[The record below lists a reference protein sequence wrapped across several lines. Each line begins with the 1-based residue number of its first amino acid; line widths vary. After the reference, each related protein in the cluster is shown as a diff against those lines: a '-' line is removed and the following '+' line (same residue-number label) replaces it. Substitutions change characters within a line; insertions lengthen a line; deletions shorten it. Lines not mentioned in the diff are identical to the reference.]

1 MKREYIGTGKTV
13 DEAIEAACTA
23 LGCERS
29 EIEFEILAL
38 AKKSFF
44 GLRTT
49 PAQVKVTWEDGTP
62 EPRANR
68 PQEGRREKKAEKPA
82 EKPAEKKPEPRA
94 EKPKNE
100 PKPEKPKAEKP
111 AEPKPEKPRAEKPAE
126 PKPEK
131 PRAEKAEKPRAEKPA
146 EKKPEIE
153 PMRPLPELSDEIPE
167 AVKPKA
173 ELAAAYLTEV
183 IKAMEVKDFTI
194 TPKMREDTLVLLIEG
209 SDLGVVIGRRGETLD
224 SLQVLA
230 GLAANRGE
238 GEYVRVNLDSG
249 NFREKRTKTLE
260 ELAVKMAKNAVR
272 TGRSTTLEPM
282 NPYDR
287 RIIHAA
293 VAGVEGAAS
302 TSIGEEPN
310 RRVVISSLNPRKS
323 QQDRRGGHGGRGRRG
338 GRGGDRRRDS
348 RPVENAAVNTEK
360 PAAPKAPLKE
370 AEDKPLYGKI
380 EL

>member
-13 DEAIEAACTA
+13 DEAIEAACAA

-94 EKPKNE
+94 KKPEPRAEKPKNE
-100 PKPEKPKAEKP
+100 PKPEKPK
-111 AEPKPEKPRAEKPAE
+111 AEKPAE

-183 IKAMEVKDFTI
+183 IRAMEVKDFTI

-224 SLQVLA
+224 SLQVLT

-249 NFREKRTKTLE
+249 NFREKRTRTLE

-348 RPVENAAVNTEK
+348 RPAENTAVNAEK

>member
-13 DEAIEAACTA
+13 DEAIEAACAA

-111 AEPKPEKPRAEKPAE
+111 AE
-126 PKPEK
+126 
-131 PRAEKAEKPRAEKPA
+131 
-146 EKKPEIE
+146 KKPEIE

-183 IKAMEVKDFTI
+183 IRAMEVKDFTI

-224 SLQVLA
+224 SLQVLT

-249 NFREKRTKTLE
+249 NFREKRTRTLE

-310 RRVVISSLNPRKS
+310 RRVVISSLNPRKP

-348 RPVENAAVNTEK
+348 RPVENTAVNAEK

>member
-13 DEAIEAACTA
+13 DEAIEAACAA

-82 EKPAEKKPEPRA
+82 EKPAEKKQEPRA

-100 PKPEKPKAEKP
+100 PKPEKPK
-111 AEPKPEKPRAEKPAE
+111 
-126 PKPEK
+126 
-131 PRAEKAEKPRAEKPA
+131 AEKPA

-224 SLQVLA
+224 SLQVLT

-249 NFREKRTKTLE
+249 NFREKRTRTLE

-310 RRVVISSLNPRKS
+310 RRVVISSLNPRKP

-348 RPVENAAVNTEK
+348 RPAENTAVNAEK

>member
-13 DEAIEAACTA
+13 DEAIEAACAA
-23 LGCERS
+23 LGCDRS
-29 EIEFEILAL
+29 EIKFEILAL
-38 AKKSFF
+38 ARKSFF

-82 EKPAEKKPEPRA
+82 EKKPEARPEKPKGEPKPEKAKA
-94 EKPKNE
+94 EKPAD
-100 PKPEKPKAEKP
+100 PKPEKKAEKPKAEKT
-111 AEPKPEKPRAEKPAE
+111 AQPK
-126 PKPEK
+126 
-131 PRAEKAEKPRAEKPA
+131 AEKPA

-173 ELAAAYLTEV
+173 DLAVAYLTEV
-183 IKAMEVKDFTI
+183 ISKMEVKDFTI

-224 SLQVLA
+224 SLQVLT

-249 NFREKRTKTLE
+249 NFREKRTRTLE
-260 ELAVKMAKNAVR
+260 ELAVKMARNAVR

-282 NPYDR
+282 NPYYR

-310 RRVVISSLNPRKS
+310 RRVVISSLNPRKP
-323 QQDRRGGHGGRGRRG
+323 QQERRGGHGGRGRRG
-338 GRGGDRRRDS
+338 GRGGDRRRENN
-348 RPVENAAVNTEK
+348 RPAENTAPVSEK

>member
-13 DEAIEAACTA
+13 DEAIEAACAA

-82 EKPAEKKPEPRA
+82 EPQAEKKPETRS
-94 EKPKNE
+94 
-100 PKPEKPKAEKP
+100 EKPKAE
-111 AEPKPEKPRAEKPAE
+111 PRQ
-126 PKPEK
+126 
-131 PRAEKAEKPRAEKPA
+131 EKPA

-167 AVKPKA
+167 AVKTKA
-173 ELAAAYLTEV
+173 NLAVAYLSEV
-183 IKAMEVKDFTI
+183 LGAMEVKDFTI

-224 SLQVLA
+224 SLQVLT

-238 GEYVRVNLDSG
+238 GDYVRVNLDSG

-260 ELAVKMAKNAVR
+260 ELAVKMARNAVR

-302 TSIGEEPN
+302 TSIGDEPN
-310 RRVVISSLNPRKS
+310 RRVVISSLTPRKPRD
-323 QQDRRGGHGGRGRRG
+323 DRRGGGHGGRGRRG
-338 GRGGDRRRDS
+338 GRGGDRRRDN
-348 RPVENAAVNTEK
+348 RPAEA
-360 PAAPKAPLKE
+360 AAPVSEQQAPPKVPLKE

>member
-13 DEAIEAACTA
+13 DEAIEAACAA

-100 PKPEKPKAEKP
+100 PKPEKPK
-111 AEPKPEKPRAEKPAE
+111 AEKPAE

-224 SLQVLA
+224 SLQVLT

-249 NFREKRTKTLE
+249 NFREKRTRTLE

-310 RRVVISSLNPRKS
+310 RRVVISSLNPRKP

-348 RPVENAAVNTEK
+348 RPVENTAGNAGK
-360 PAAPKAPLKE
+360 PAAPKGPL
-370 AEDKPLYGKI
+370 
-380 EL
+380 

>member
-13 DEAIEAACTA
+13 DEAIEAACAA

-82 EKPAEKKPEPRA
+82 EKKPEARA
-94 EKPKNE
+94 EKPKSE

-111 AEPKPEKPRAEKPAE
+111 AEPKAEKPKA
-126 PKPEK
+126 EK
-131 PRAEKAEKPRAEKPA
+131 PKAEKAEKPKAEKPA

-173 ELAAAYLTEV
+173 DLAVAYLTEV
-183 IKAMEVKDFTI
+183 IGKMDVKDFTI

-224 SLQVLA
+224 SLQVLT

-238 GEYVRVNLDSG
+238 GDYVRVNLDSG

-310 RRVVISSLNPRKS
+310 RRVVISSLNPRKP
-323 QQDRRGGHGGRGRRG
+323 QQERRGGHGGRGRRG
-338 GRGGDRRRDS
+338 GDRRREN
-348 RPVENAAVNTEK
+348 RPVENTAPVSEK

>member
-13 DEAIEAACTA
+13 DEAIEAACAA

-82 EKPAEKKPEPRA
+82 EPQAEKKPETRS
-94 EKPKNE
+94 
-100 PKPEKPKAEKP
+100 EKPKAEPRQEKQP
-111 AEPKPEKPRAEKPAE
+111 KAEPRQEKPRQ
-126 PKPEK
+126 
-131 PRAEKAEKPRAEKPA
+131 EKPA

-167 AVKPKA
+167 AVKTKA
-173 ELAAAYLTEV
+173 DLAVAYLSEV
-183 IKAMEVKDFTI
+183 LGAMEVKDFTI

-224 SLQVLA
+224 SLQVLT

-238 GEYVRVNLDSG
+238 GDYVRVNLDSG

-260 ELAVKMAKNAVR
+260 ELAVKMARNAVR

-302 TSIGEEPN
+302 TSIGDEPN
-310 RRVVISSLNPRKS
+310 RRVVISSLTPRKPRD
-323 QQDRRGGHGGRGRRG
+323 DRRGGGHGGRGRRG
-338 GRGGDRRRDS
+338 GRGGDRRRDN
-348 RPVENAAVNTEK
+348 RPAEAAAPVSEQQ
-360 PAAPKAPLKE
+360 AAPKVPLKE

>member
-13 DEAIEAACTA
+13 DEAIEAACAA

-111 AEPKPEKPRAEKPAE
+111 AE
-126 PKPEK
+126 
-131 PRAEKAEKPRAEKPA
+131 
-146 EKKPEIE
+146 KKPEIE

-183 IKAMEVKDFTI
+183 IRAMEVKDFTI

-224 SLQVLA
+224 SLQVLT

-310 RRVVISSLNPRKS
+310 RRVVISSLNPRKP

-348 RPVENAAVNTEK
+348 RPVENTAVNAEK

>member
-13 DEAIEAACTA
+13 DEAIEAACAA

-111 AEPKPEKPRAEKPAE
+111 AEPKPEKPRAEK
-126 PKPEK
+126 
-131 PRAEKAEKPRAEKPA
+131 AEKPRAEKPA

-183 IKAMEVKDFTI
+183 IRAMEVKDFTI

-224 SLQVLA
+224 SLQVLT

-310 RRVVISSLNPRKS
+310 RRVVISSLNPRKP

-360 PAAPKAPLKE
+360 PAASKAPLKE

>member
-82 EKPAEKKPEPRA
+82 EKPAEKKPE
-94 EKPKNE
+94 
-100 PKPEKPKAEKP
+100 
-111 AEPKPEKPRAEKPAE
+111 
-126 PKPEK
+126 
-131 PRAEKAEKPRAEKPA
+131 
-146 EKKPEIE
+146 IE

-224 SLQVLA
+224 SLQVLT

-282 NPYDR
+282 NAYER
-287 RIIHAA
+287 HVIHAA
-293 VAGVEGAAS
+293 LQDMENITTHSTGV
-302 TSIGEEPN
+302 EPN
-310 RRVVISSLNPRKS
+310 RRVVIEYVR
-323 QQDRRGGHGGRGRRG
+323 
-338 GRGGDRRRDS
+338 
-348 RPVENAAVNTEK
+348 
-360 PAAPKAPLKE
+360 
-370 AEDKPLYGKI
+370 
-380 EL
+380 

>member
-1 MKREYIGTGKTV
+1 M
-13 DEAIEAACTA
+13 
-23 LGCERS
+23 
-29 EIEFEILAL
+29 
-38 AKKSFF
+38 
-44 GLRTT
+44 
-49 PAQVKVTWEDGTP
+49 TWEDGTP

-100 PKPEKPKAEKP
+100 PKPEKPKA
-111 AEPKPEKPRAEKPAE
+111 
-126 PKPEK
+126 EK

-224 SLQVLA
+224 SLQVLT

-302 TSIGEEPN
+302 TSH
-310 RRVVISSLNPRKS
+310 
-323 QQDRRGGHGGRGRRG
+323 RRGAQPSGSHQLAESPQASAGSPGRTWRQRPSGRT
-338 GRGGDRRRDS
+338 RR
-348 RPVENAAVNTEK
+348 
-360 PAAPKAPLKE
+360 
-370 AEDKPLYGKI
+370 
-380 EL
+380 

>member
-13 DEAIEAACTA
+13 DEAIEAACAA

-100 PKPEKPKAEKP
+100 PKPEKPK
-111 AEPKPEKPRAEKPAE
+111 AEKPAE

-224 SLQVLA
+224 SLQVLT

-310 RRVVISSLNPRKS
+310 RRVVISSLNPRKP

-338 GRGGDRRRDS
+338 GRGGDSPR
-348 RPVENAAVNTEK
+348 AAVVR
-360 PAAPKAPLKE
+360 
-370 AEDKPLYGKI
+370 
-380 EL
+380 

>member
-13 DEAIEAACTA
+13 DEAIEAACAA

-100 PKPEKPKAEKP
+100 PKPEKPK
-111 AEPKPEKPRAEKPAE
+111 AEKPAE

-224 SLQVLA
+224 SLQVLT

-249 NFREKRTKTLE
+249 NFREKRTRTLE

-310 RRVVISSLNPRKS
+310 RRVVISSLNPRKP

-348 RPVENAAVNTEK
+348 PSVENTAVNAEK

>member
-13 DEAIEAACTA
+13 DEAIEAACAA

-44 GLRTT
+44 GLRTS

-68 PQEGRREKKAEKPA
+68 PQEGHREKKAEKPA

-94 EKPKNE
+94 EKPTNE
-100 PKPEKPKAEKP
+100 PKPEKP
-111 AEPKPEKPRAEKPAE
+111 
-126 PKPEK
+126 
-131 PRAEKAEKPRAEKPA
+131 KAEKPRAEKPA

-173 ELAAAYLTEV
+173 ELAAVYLTEV

-224 SLQVLA
+224 SLQVLT
-230 GLAANRGE
+230 GLTANRGE

-249 NFREKRTKTLE
+249 KFREKRTKTLE

-310 RRVVISSLNPRKS
+310 RRVVISSLNSRGPGRIAGADMAAEAVGAATAATAAGTAVRLRTPR
-323 QQDRRGGHGGRGRRG
+323 
-338 GRGGDRRRDS
+338 
-348 RPVENAAVNTEK
+348 
-360 PAAPKAPLKE
+360 
-370 AEDKPLYGKI
+370 
-380 EL
+380 

>member
-13 DEAIEAACTA
+13 DEAIEAACAA

-100 PKPEKPKAEKP
+100 PKPEKPKAD
-111 AEPKPEKPRAEKPAE
+111 KPAE

-183 IKAMEVKDFTI
+183 IRAMEVKDFTI

-224 SLQVLA
+224 SLQVLT

-348 RPVENAAVNTEK
+348 RPVENTAEK

>member
-13 DEAIEAACTA
+13 DEAIEAACAA

-111 AEPKPEKPRAEKPAE
+111 AEPKPEKPRAEK
-126 PKPEK
+126 
-131 PRAEKAEKPRAEKPA
+131 AEKPRAEKPA
-146 EKKPEIE
+146 EKKQEIE

-183 IKAMEVKDFTI
+183 IRAMEVKDFTI

-224 SLQVLA
+224 SLQVLT

-249 NFREKRTKTLE
+249 NFREKRTRTLE

-293 VAGVEGAAS
+293 VAGVEGAAPPPS
-302 TSIGEEPN
+302 ERSPTVG
-310 RRVVISSLNPRKS
+310 
-323 QQDRRGGHGGRGRRG
+323 
-338 GRGGDRRRDS
+338 
-348 RPVENAAVNTEK
+348 
-360 PAAPKAPLKE
+360 
-370 AEDKPLYGKI
+370 
-380 EL
+380 